1 MTDRF
6 PGSMDSPDNT
16 QKRFESLEDFKLLEE
31 FPDTKSLVIV
41 NIGGTIVYSNHSFE
55 NAFSLKEHDSISG
68 VESEPKLAQMIQGL
82 AGSNYSSCH
91 LELFFPGGDRDIPL
105 NFLAEIERIFVR
117 DQELFVIVLSS
128 LEDKYKIE
136 NKINSLHNALEFGNV
151 PVIITDEWGK
161 VTFSTRS
168 FEEIL
173 GTNIEFLYNQPIQK
187 VLEDFLEAPALEE
200 VKSKIQLHEKC
211 TKIISGI
218 HEEGSLWYQEISIT
232 PVRKEESESVNFIVT
247 ANDITNYVL
256 KNRIIKRSEERQK
269 LIINNIS
276 DLLLIV
282 RNEKESLFFENA
294 NDNFYETFSIKREKA
309 LEKKIEEVFDEHFL
323 MVLSQAITTLLRTKS
338 DFHEFR
344 YKNYVLDREY
354 LGSITFT
361 EDLYESQ
368 RIFIISLKDITEQL
382 LNEERLRKAYQK
394 ETHINKLKSSFLA
407 NMSHEI
413 RTPLNAIVG
422 YSELIED
429 DVIAGNVES
438 AAELFPYLKQG
449 YNRLLKLVDN
459 ILEVSLIQSGETEFE
474 IGRTR
479 ISEIL
484 RAVYQDLMNA
494 AIEKTL
500 AFDLDIEDENLSIN
514 ADSRKLEK
522 IISALADNAIKY
534 TEARGRVSLSSRME
548 GSYAKIIISDTGIG
562 IKKENL
568 ARMFEAFTQEDEGHK
583 RQFEGAGL
591 GLTIAY
597 NLTKM
602 MGGEL
607 TVDSILTEGTTIT
620 LSFPIPC

>member
-1 MTDRF
+1 MEEMET
-6 PGSMDSPDNT
+6 PE
-16 QKRFESLEDFKLLEE
+16 KRFESLEDFKLLEE
-31 FPDTKSLVIV
+31 FPDTKSLAIV
-41 NIGGTIVYSNHSFE
+41 NVSGEIAYCNHSFE
-55 NAFSLKEHDSISG
+55 NVFSLKEHESILHF
-68 VESEPKLAQMIQGL
+68 ESEPELFHLVQGL
-82 AGSNYSSCH
+82 AGSHYSSCH
-91 LELFFPGGDRDIPL
+91 LEIYFAEKNSGLPL
-105 NFLAEIERIFVR
+105 NFLAEIERIFVKE
-117 DQELFVIVLSS
+117 QELFVIVLSS
-128 LEDKYKIE
+128 LEDKYRIE

-151 PVIITDEWGK
+151 PVIITDETGR

-173 GTNIEFLYNQPIQK
+173 GTNIEFLYNLPIHK
-187 VLEDFLEAPALEE
+187 ALEQFLDAAARE
-200 VKSKIQLHEKC
+200 DVKSRMALKEKS
-211 TKIISGI
+211 TKVISGI
-218 HEEGSLWYQEISIT
+218 SENGSLWYKELSIT
-232 PVRKEESESVNFIVT
+232 PVQKEESASLSFIIT

-282 RNEKESLFFENA
+282 RNEKEYLFFENA
-294 NDNFYETFSIKREKA
+294 NDNFYETFSIKRERA
-309 LEKKIEEVFDEHFL
+309 LEHKIEEVFDEHFL
-323 MVLSQAITTLLRTKS
+323 MVLTQAISQLLRTKG
-338 DFHEFR
+338 DFYEFR
-344 YKNYVLDREY
+344 YRNYVLEREY

-429 DVIAGNVES
+429 DVNS
-438 AAELFPYLKQG
+438 ANLDSAKELFPYLKEG

-479 ISEIL
+479 LSEIL
-484 RAVYQDLMNA
+484 RAVYQEMMNA
-494 AIEKTL
+494 AVEKTL
-500 AFDLDIEDENLSIN
+500 AFDMEIEDENLSIN
-514 ADSRKLEK
+514 ADGRKLEK
-522 IISALADNAIKY
+522 IISALVDNAIKY
-534 TEARGRVSLSSRME
+534 TEARGRVRLGLRME
-548 GSYAKIIISDTGIG
+548 GSYAKILISDTGIG

-568 ARMFEAFTQEDEGHK
+568 ARLFEAFTQEDEGHK

-597 NLTKM
+597 NLTRM

-607 TVDSILTEGTTIT
+607 TVDSILNEGTTIT

>member
-1 MTDRF
+1 
-6 PGSMDSPDNT
+6 GS
-16 QKRFESLEDFKLLEE
+16 
-31 FPDTKSLVIV
+31 IW
-41 NIGGTIVYSNHSFE
+41 Y
-55 NAFSLKEHDSISG
+55 KE
-68 VESEPKLAQMIQGL
+68 
-82 AGSNYSSCH
+82 
-91 LELFFPGGDRDIPL
+91 
-105 NFLAEIERIFVR
+105 
-117 DQELFVIVLSS
+117 
-128 LEDKYKIE
+128 
-136 NKINSLHNALEFGNV
+136 
-151 PVIITDEWGK
+151 IT
-161 VTFSTRS
+161 
-168 FEEIL
+168 
-173 GTNIEFLYNQPIQK
+173 
-187 VLEDFLEAPALEE
+187 
-200 VKSKIQLHEKC
+200 
-211 TKIISGI
+211 
-218 HEEGSLWYQEISIT
+218 IT
-232 PVRKEESESVNFIVT
+232 PVQKEESEPVNFIVT
-247 ANDITNYVL
+247 ANDITNYIL

-294 NDNFYETFSIKREKA
+294 NDNFYETFSIKRESV
-309 LEKKIEEVFDEHFL
+309 LEKKIEEVLDEHFL
-323 MVLSQAITTLLRTKS
+323 MVLTQAINVLLRTKD

-361 EDLYESQ
+361 EDHYESQ

-429 DVIAGNVES
+429 DVNSGNLAS
-438 AAELFPYLKQG
+438 AAELFPYLKEG

-479 ISEIL
+479 LSEIL
-484 RAVYQDLMNA
+484 RAVYQEQMNA
-494 AIEKTL
+494 AVEKTL

-522 IISALADNAIKY
+522 IVSALVDNAIKY
-534 TEARGRVSLSSRME
+534 TEARGRVCVSSRME
-548 GSYAKIIISDTGIG
+548 GSYGKIIISDTGIG

-607 TVDSILTEGTTIT
+607 TVDSILNEGTTIT
-620 LSFPIPC
+620 LAFPIPC

>member
-1 MTDRF
+1 
-6 PGSMDSPDNT
+6 
-16 QKRFESLEDFKLLEE
+16 
-31 FPDTKSLVIV
+31 
-41 NIGGTIVYSNHSFE
+41 
-55 NAFSLKEHDSISG
+55 
-68 VESEPKLAQMIQGL
+68 
-82 AGSNYSSCH
+82 
-91 LELFFPGGDRDIPL
+91 
-105 NFLAEIERIFVR
+105 
-117 DQELFVIVLSS
+117 
-128 LEDKYKIE
+128 
-136 NKINSLHNALEFGNV
+136 
-151 PVIITDEWGK
+151 
-161 VTFSTRS
+161 
-168 FEEIL
+168 
-173 GTNIEFLYNQPIQK
+173 
-187 VLEDFLEAPALEE
+187 LEDFLEAPALEE

-309 LEKKIEEVFDEHFL
+309 LERKIEEVFDEHFL
-323 MVLSQAITTLLRTKS
+323 MVLSQATTTLLRTKS

-438 AAELFPYLKQG
+438 AAELFPYLKEG